1 MEAAVAEFVGKPP
14 GSVAIYVASSLIEG
28 ATQLTQNPTATHCIV
43 YPPSLVPRPDRV
55 ETGLA
60 LYLREV
66 GLFVEKFGLEGTTD
80 FLLLGAAAAPPT
92 PKPLATLFSA
102 VSAPV
107 GPFAAVVSRGF
118 AEKFLAAATLAARH
132 APERTEDQ
140 ILADLLSLTR
150 RFATLP
156 LEHDY
161 FFTQT
166 TC

>member
-14 GSVAIYVASSLIEG
+14 GSVAIYVASSFIEG
-28 ATQLTQNPTATHCIV
+28 ATQLTQNPTPTHCIV
-43 YPPSLVPRPDRV
+43 APPSLTPRPDRI
-55 ETGLA
+55 ESGLT

-66 GLFVEKFGLEGTTD
+66 SLFVEKFGLEGTTD
-80 FLLLGAAAAPPT
+80 FLLLGAAAAPPS
-92 PKPLATLFSA
+92 KPLATLFSA

-107 GPFAAVVSRGF
+107 GPFAALVSRGF

-140 ILADLLSLTR
+140 ILADLLSLIR
-150 RFATLP
+150 RFTTLP